1 MLATTEFCLIVYMFG
16 LSIVSVFETDR
27 KVMIDILFFCLFTS
41 LVMFLNG
48 DCYQTVASF
57 DGLIDGSCSLSTDIT
72 LCTDDTVVINVG

>member
-1 MLATTEFCLIVYMFG
+1 MFV

-27 KVMIDILFFCLFTS
+27 KVMIDILFCLFTS
-41 LVMFLNG
+41 LVMFLSV

-57 DGLIDGSCSLSTDIT
+57 DGLIDGSCSMSTDIT